1 MLSLENYDILE
12 ILQDN
17 DYNIIINTDLLLN
30 LCEKI
35 NMNDWKNNIKYYK
48 KLFKQVKRNKN
59 KEFELWIDD
68 VYEKYEYRC
77 RSCVKNQDLNDNVL
91 YVLLKYI
98 LICRFLLILLNIL
111 IIVKI

>member
-48 KLFKQVKRNKN
+48 KLFKQVK
-59 KEFELWIDD
+59 
-68 VYEKYEYRC
+68 
-77 RSCVKNQDLNDNVL
+77 
-91 YVLLKYI
+91 
-98 LICRFLLILLNIL
+98 
-111 IIVKI
+111 